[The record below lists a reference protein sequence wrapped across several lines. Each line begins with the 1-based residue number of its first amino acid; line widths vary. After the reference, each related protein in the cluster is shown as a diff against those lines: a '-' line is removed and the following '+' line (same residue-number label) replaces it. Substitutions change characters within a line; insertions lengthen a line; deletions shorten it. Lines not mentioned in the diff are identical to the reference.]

1 MARYYRGR
9 APWELL
15 VRLAKLQGPLGQC
28 EFACWCKEFVARYV
42 HGDAEHALRRSVDN
56 YLKNELVALHIG
68 PAYSDGLLP
77 RDRKRARDPSVPVAR
92 LLSFDVDLTDYDHL
106 HLDPK
111 DVAACDAAWPM
122 AAIAA
127 VLLRHLLH
135 DAFGF
140 EQMLVVYS
148 GRRGVHLH
156 VLDEGAVRL
165 GDEARKAI
173 VANLNYSA
181 HKEHRRANDALRQ
194 YVDGRPGL
202 WEEIDAMVV
211 EVALDPAGLDLLGFA
226 HQRDAFV
233 DALHLTSD
241 RFGALREAVRAAPT
255 GREAYAAAKSVLA
268 PHFPPDEVA
277 YLAQLLAVKAACAK
291 RDALLEELAA
301 LQKLQH
307 AHGSF
312 AREAERQRAIGQQLA
327 ALKPQTVDPGWVRH
341 VFRAAVLA
349 LVWPRIDAGV
359 ATLNHTIRCPL
370 SVHDKAARL
379 ATPVPS
385 ANPREVFAFD
395 PRVDAVRV
403 DPDAGDVAE
412 EALPAFARARA
423 VLEGALAA
431 AERARAPATQAAAA
445 GDIEDL
451 VRLR

>member
-15 VRLAKLQGPLGQC
+15 VRLAELQGPLGQC

-42 HGDAEHALRRSVDN
+42 HGDTEHALRRSVGN

-111 DVAACDAAWPM
+111 DVDACDAAWPM

-202 WEEIDAMVV
+202 WEEIEAMVV

-233 DALHLTSD
+233 DALNLTSN

-268 PHFPPDEVA
+268 PHFPSTAVA
-277 YLAQLLAVKAACAK
+277 P
-291 RDALLEELAA
+291 
-301 LQKLQH
+301 
-307 AHGSF
+307 S
-312 AREAERQRAIGQQLA
+312 
-327 ALKPQTVDPGWVRH
+327 GWVRH

-412 EALPAFARARA
+412 DALPAFARARA
-423 VLEGALAA
+423 VLERALEA
-431 AERARAPATQAAAA
+431 AERARARAPATQAAAA
-445 GDIEDL
+445 GDLEDL
-451 VRLR
+451 VRLG

>member
-1 MARYYRGR
+1 MARYYRAR

-15 VRLAKLQGPLGQC
+15 VRLAELQGPLGQC
-28 EFACWCKEFVARYV
+28 EFACWCKDFVARYV
-42 HGDAEHALRRSVDN
+42 HGDTQPALRKSVDN
-56 YLKNELVALHIG
+56 YLKNELIALHIG

-77 RDRKRARDPSVPVAR
+77 RDRKRARDPSTPVAR

-106 HLDPK
+106 GLDPK

-122 AAIAA
+122 SAIAA

-140 EQMLVVYS
+140 GQMLVVYS

-202 WEEIDAMVV
+202 WDEIEAMVV
-211 EVALDPAGLDLLGFA
+211 EVALDPNGLDLLGFA

-233 DALHLTSD
+233 DALNLTSGK
-241 RFGALREAVRAAPT
+241 FGALREAVRAAPT

-268 PHFPPDEVA
+268 PHFPAADEA
-277 YLAQLLAVKAACAK
+277 GYLAQ
-291 RDALLEELAA
+291 R
-301 LQKLQH
+301 
-307 AHGSF
+307 
-312 AREAERQRAIGQQLA
+312 LA
-327 ALKPQTVDPGWVRH
+327 ALKPPTAVDPGWVRH

-412 EALPAFARARA
+412 DALPAFARACA

-431 AERARAPATQAAAA
+431 AELARAPAAAPRASE

-451 VRLR
+451 VRLQ